1 MDCSL
6 SGSSVHGTFQARI
19 LEWIGHFLLQGIF
32 LTQGSNQHLLFWQ
45 VDSLPLSHLRSPSKN
60 GYTLIKNMSSY
71 VSVLFQSLCREA
83 LKGLIPSPHQ
93 VLLTCSRSRT
103 MCGTWEAREGGPQPW
118 KFKFNSIQPI
128 SGGKWEWE
136 LRVAGHHRQKMWMCH
151 SELGGGGK
159 KRQLVFDL
167 KSRVW
172 EGNQSWEQWL
182 LQRNGLRT

>member
-32 LTQGSNQHLLFWQ
+32 LTQESNQHLLFWQ
-45 VDSLPLSHLRSPSKN
+45 VDSLPLSHLGSPSKN

-71 VSVLFQSLCREA
+71 VSVLFLSLCREA

-103 MCGTWEAREGGPQPW
+103 VCGTWEAREGGPQPW

-128 SGGKWEWE
+128 SGCFCGRPIPAYSS
-136 LRVAGHHRQKMWMCH
+136 LPVYFHLLNVGTSGNLLHHGFLLYW
-151 SELGGGGK
+151 S
-159 KRQLVFDL
+159 F
-167 KSRVW
+167 
-172 EGNQSWEQWL
+172 SWL
-182 LQRNGLRT
+182 YRHVLIAPIFTK